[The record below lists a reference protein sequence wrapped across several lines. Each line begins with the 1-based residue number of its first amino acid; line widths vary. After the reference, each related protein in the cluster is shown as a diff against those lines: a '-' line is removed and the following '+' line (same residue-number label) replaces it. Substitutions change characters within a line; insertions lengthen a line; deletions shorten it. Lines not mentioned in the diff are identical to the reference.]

1 MNEMSAYEAIQKGG
15 VALGL
20 RAINLGTA
28 KAQDVRIEVTV
39 PEDFLIF
46 DMDDL
51 EKIKE
56 PTAPTLPENP
66 IEKARQKYERAMVPV
81 PSWAQSAT
89 ADMVSFH
96 SPIASTLDLLR
107 INRNV
112 GSLDRSFSVT
122 GQTVYVSCRQI
133 LHRDAEEFY
142 GVYLVPTVRGKGKI
156 KVRMMCSE
164 YLEPEEYEI
173 DIEVV

>member
-1 MNEMSAYEAIQKGG
+1 
-15 VALGL
+15 
-20 RAINLGTA
+20 
-28 KAQDVRIEVTV
+28 
-39 PEDFLIF
+39 
-46 DMDDL
+46 MDDL

-56 PTAPTLPENP
+56 PAAPVLPENP
-66 IEKARQKYERAMVPV
+66 IEKAREKYERVLASV
-81 PSWAQSAT
+81 PSWAQSAV
-89 ADMVSFH
+89 AEMVSFR

-112 GSLDRSFSVT
+112 GSINRSFSVKN
-122 GQTVYVSCRQI
+122 QTVYVSCRQI

-142 GVYLVPTVRGKGKI
+142 GFYLVPAVRGKGKI